1 MRQTLIKALLTLT
14 FMICGLESF
23 AQSTPTENRWDN
35 LIKAIS
41 AVESKGNPRA
51 VSGKHVGILQI
62 SPIAVDEC
70 NRINKLKKN
79 KKRFTYKDRYSVEKS
94 IEMFW
99 IIQKFYKPKKEIS
112 DLELQEHMSDLELQE
127 HMIRLWNGGCGYSKK
142 ATNGYLK
149 KVLKE
154 LEKIETASE

>member
-99 IIQKFYKPKKEIS
+99 IIQNFYKPKKEIS
-112 DLELQEHMSDLELQE
+112 DSELQE
-127 HMIRLWNGGCGYSKK
+127 HMIRLWNGGCGYSKNLR

-149 KVLKE
+149 KVLKK

>member
-14 FMICGLESF
+14 FMICGLESV

-62 SPIAVDEC
+62 SPIVVEDC

-79 KKRFTYKDRYSVEKS
+79 KKRFTYGDRYSVEKS
-94 IEMFW
+94 IEMFN
-99 IIQKFYKPKKEIS
+99 IIQDFYNPSHDREKA
-112 DLELQEHMSDLELQE
+112 M
-127 HMIRLWNGGCGYSKK
+127 RLWNGGSNYSVRS
-142 ATNGYLK
+142 TNGYVS
-149 KVLKE
+149 KVNKE
-154 LEKIETASE
+154 LNKIEKVSER

>member
-1 MRQTLIKALLTLT
+1 MKRTLIKALLTLT
-14 FMICGLESF
+14 FMICGLESV

-62 SPIAVDEC
+62 SPIVVDDC

-79 KKRFTYKDRYSVEKS
+79 VKRYTYGDRYSEEKS

-99 IIQKFYKPKKEIS
+99 IIQNFYNKERN
-112 DLELQEHMSDLELQE
+112 LEKA
-127 HMIRLWNGGCGYSKK
+127 IRLWNGGSGYTRVGTQKYY
-142 ATNGYLK
+142 N
-149 KVLKE
+149 KVIKE
-154 LEKIETASE
+154 LNRIEGTSK

>member
-23 AQSTPTENRWDN
+23 AQSTPTKNRWDN

-41 AVESKGNPRA
+41 VVESRENPRA
-51 VSGKHVGILQI
+51 VNGKHVGILQI
-62 SPIAVDEC
+62 SPIVVDEC

-79 KKRFTYKDRYSVEKS
+79 PKRYQYGDRYSKEKS

-99 IIQKFYKPKKEIS
+99 IIQNFYNKE
-112 DLELQEHMSDLELQE
+112 LNEEVA
-127 HMIRLWNGGCGYSKK
+127 IRLWNGGSGWRKNLRATDGY
-142 ATNGYLK
+142 YK
-149 KVLKE
+149 KVIKKLSE
-154 LEKIETASE
+154 IEKASQ

>member
-1 MRQTLIKALLTLT
+1 MRRTLIKALLTLT
-14 FMICGLESF
+14 FMICGLESV

-41 AVESKGNPRA
+41 AVESKGNTRA

-62 SPIAVDEC
+62 SPIVVDEC

-79 KKRFTYKDRYSVEKS
+79 VKRYTYGDRYSKEKS

-99 IIQKFYKPKKEIS
+99 IIQNFYNKERN
-112 DLELQEHMSDLELQE
+112 LEKA
-127 HMIRLWNGGCGYSKK
+127 IRLWNGGSGYTRAGTQKYY
-142 ATNGYLK
+142 N
-149 KVLKE
+149 KVIKE
-154 LEKIETASE
+154 LNRIERTSK